1 MAWGSARQVGMSLC
15 DVMCSVRRTNLSG
28 YAVDCSHCRLCG
40 KDPLVQRGLNTGD
53 LWWRDSTGLLS
64 WSSRWQGYG
73 GQGSPQLARRRGATS
88 RSANCDSGGL
98 RDHFRWQTHRSK

>member
-1 MAWGSARQVGMSLC
+1 MAWRCAGQVGMSLC
-15 DVMCSVRRTNLSG
+15 DVVRCVRRANLPG

-53 LWWRDSTGLLS
+53 LWWRDSTRLWGCR
-64 WSSRWQGYG
+64 SSRWQGYG

-98 RDHFRWQTHRSK
+98 